1 MPRTRQ
7 TFGAYITDA
16 REALGKSRQQIADT
30 IGCSYVAVMNW
41 ERNIN
46 RPRNLSALAKA
57 LRLPVRQFVATAE
70 SLA

>member
-7 TFGAYITDA
+7 TFGQYVTEA
-16 REALGKSRQQIADT
+16 REAIGKSRQQIADT

-46 RPRNLSALAKA
+46 RPRDLSALAKA
-57 LRLPVRQFVATAE
+57 LKVPVRQFVATAE